1 MRKKS
6 MLFAAP
12 AFIIYTA
19 LLIIPILVAFFL
31 SFTNWNGIA
40 SSSIKFVGINN
51 FINLFKDA
59 RLLNAIKVTFTIA
72 ITVTIVVNI
81 LGLVFAILLNKAGK
95 LTNIFRSIF
104 FMPYVLST
112 VAVSFIWISIL
123 SYTGALNSILGA
135 VGLASLQQDYIG
147 NAKNAI
153 RSICIIEIWKTV
165 GFNMVIYLASLQTI
179 PSELYEAC
187 TIDGGSIWDKFKNV
201 TFPMII
207 PGITI
212 SVLMSI
218 ITEMRQFDL
227 VKVITD
233 GGPGNSTETI
243 AYNIITQAFGNN
255 MLGYSSAIALIL
267 FIITGTISILQ
278 INLSRRMEVES

>member
-1 MRKKS
+1 
-6 MLFAAP
+6 
-12 AFIIYTA
+12 
-19 LLIIPILVAFFL
+19 
-31 SFTNWNGIA
+31 
-40 SSSIKFVGINN
+40 
-51 FINLFKDA
+51 
-59 RLLNAIKVTFTIA
+59 
-72 ITVTIVVNI
+72 
-81 LGLVFAILLNKAGK
+81 
-95 LTNIFRSIF
+95 
-104 FMPYVLST
+104 MPYVLST

-135 VGLASLQQDYIG
+135 VGLTSLQQDYIG

-165 GFNMVIYLASLQTI
+165 GFNMVIYLASLQTV
-179 PSELYEAC
+179 PAELYEAC